1 MPKLNQ
7 AAMGDTTVVK
17 KVEKSNYQQL
27 IQQFNGKPDKWTDPD
42 FLPSDKSLGQC

>member
-1 MPKLNQ
+1 MTD
-7 AAMGDTTVVK
+7 ATVIK

-27 IQQFNGKPDKWTDPD
+27 VEQFRGKADKWTDPE